1 MMKSS
6 FQFSPRILIGDSSDV
21 SFLQVNKSARLT
33 ESENKEFHMTMR
45 STHKQLQPLEL
56 SIGAGGNGFRV
67 QKIRAKLNPMLS
79 ESGSFGRYSKEQMGM
94 FTKTE

>member
-1 MMKSS
+1 
-6 FQFSPRILIGDSSDV
+6 
-21 SFLQVNKSARLT
+21 
-33 ESENKEFHMTMR
+33 MR

-79 ESGSFGRYSKEQMGM
+79 ESGSFGKYSKEQMGM
-94 FTKTE
+94 LTKSE